1 MLEKIKTLMSLTTED
16 KDEILQTLISI
27 CKDEATDFCNLDEY
41 NSKLDSA
48 VIYMVIERY
57 NRIGSEGVAATSVSG
72 ISESFEDGYSNF
84 VMNKLK
90 KNRKLRCL

>member
-1 MLEKIKTLMSLTTED
+1 MLEKIKTLISLTTED

-72 ISESFEDGYSNF
+72 ISESFESGYSNF